1 MTLSSVGMLPQAR
14 CHFDGPRP
22 TLRAGKLK
30 YLGDLTKKSFGAR
43 APRQRSV
50 EAALAGRQ
58 RENPAGTQGA
68 PRLSAGAADYRFE
81 AA

>member
-22 TLRAGKLK
+22 TLWACKLM
-30 YLGDLTKKSFGAR
+30 YLGDLTKIFGAR
-43 APRQRSV
+43 APRQRNV

-58 RENPAGTQGA
+58 RENLAGTQGA
-68 PRLSAGAADYRFE
+68 PHLSAGAADYRFK